1 MENFTINNF
10 KKCILGEPKKRP
22 LVTYKLFGYFAECA
36 KYGLKGDPSK
46 HHRDSCSKFH
56 LKDMAKTNF
65 GQILTKK
72 IPDTTNPS
80 LGFLNNPN
88 YCIEGKDCP

>member
-1 MENFTINNF
+1 M
-10 KKCILGEPKKRP
+10 
-22 LVTYKLFGYFAECA
+22 AE
-36 KYGLKGDPSK
+36 
-46 HHRDSCSKFH
+46 
-56 LKDMAKTNF
+56 TNF

-88 YCIEGKDCP
+88 YCIEGKELSRVLFWLE